1 MNGPF
6 LSERGIFSSY
16 SSTRRNFTHCAR
28 RIFRNPRTGPATRCE
43 SGQKGHTKRVP
54 CAFGIFS
61 TITAHPA
68 LHKRNRTCGA
78 GASFEP
84 VFTTGLAARRGT
96 AFRTRAARR
105 GVRRCERRDALL
117 AVIGLLSNTRRA
129 GFILLLFFSENSYF
143 STQLLTSSHNHPVA
157 PALLS
162 RLRAQSRKTPGSLR
176 VVALH
181 AALSA
186 AVRVIYRVHCHAAH
200 RGTLSVPTRAARFPV
215 RHVFVIEIAEL
226 TNRRHTIHAEFSHFT
241 RWQLDQRKIAFL
253 AQ

>member
-28 RIFRNPRTGPATRCE
+28 RIFRNPLTGPATRCE

-68 LHKRNRTCGA
+68 LHKRNSTCGA

-84 VFTTGLAARRGT
+84 VFTTGFAARRGT

-105 GVRRCERRDALL
+105 GVRRCERRDVLL

-129 GFILLLFFSENSYF
+129 GFIFVSLLLRKFLLLNS
-143 STQLLTSSHNHPVA
+143 TICVA
-157 PALLS
+157 PRSSGRSAASFASS
-162 RLRAQSRKTPGSLR
+162 RPELENPREFAGGCPSRGLHRRRAGDPPGSLPR
-176 VVALH
+176 
-181 AALSA
+181 
-186 AVRVIYRVHCHAAH
+186 
-200 RGTLSVPTRAARFPV
+200 RAP
-215 RHVFVIEIAEL
+215 
-226 TNRRHTIHAEFSHFT
+226 
-241 RWQLDQRKIAFL
+241 
-253 AQ
+253 

>member
-28 RIFRNPRTGPATRCE
+28 RIFRNPLTGPATRCE

-143 STQLLTSSHNHPVA
+143 STELLTSLHNHPVA
-157 PALLS
+157 LPLLT
-162 RLRAQSRKTPGSLR
+162 RLRAQSRKSPGSLR

-181 AALSA
+181 AAFSA
-186 AVRVIYRVHCHAAH
+186 AVRVIHRVHRHAAH
-200 RGTLSVPTRAARFPV
+200 RRTFSMPARAPRFPV
-215 RHVFVIEIAEL
+215 SNIFVVQIAQL
-226 TNRRHTIHAEFSHFT
+226 ANCSHAVHAEFSNFT
-241 RWQLDQRKIAFL
+241 RRQLDQS
-253 AQ
+253 